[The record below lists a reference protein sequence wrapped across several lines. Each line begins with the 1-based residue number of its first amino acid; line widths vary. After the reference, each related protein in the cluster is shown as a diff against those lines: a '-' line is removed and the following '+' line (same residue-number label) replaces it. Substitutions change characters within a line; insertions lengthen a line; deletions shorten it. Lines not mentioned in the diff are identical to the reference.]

1 MKAMIFA
8 AGLGTRLR
16 PLTDHTPKALVS
28 VAGKPML
35 ERVILRLKEAG
46 FNDITVNIHHFGEQ
60 IIEFLRANN
69 DFGITIHLSD
79 ERDMLLDTG
88 GGIKKARPFLDG
100 NEPFLVHNADIL
112 SDINLA
118 ELTGIIG
125 KAMQRP
131 HCSSVNDRHHA
142 TCCWTMPTA
151 CTAG

>member
-1 MKAMIFA
+1 
-8 AGLGTRLR
+8 
-16 PLTDHTPKALVS
+16 
-28 VAGKPML
+28 ML

-79 ERDMLLDTG
+79 EQDMLLDTG

-118 ELTGIIG
+118 ELLPASSG
-125 KAMQRP
+125 KQCRRLTLLVGQRQTSRYLLLDDANP
-131 HCSSVNDRHHA
+131 PARLDKQIHR
-142 TCCWTMPTA
+142 
-151 CTAG
+151 